1 MGKSSEIKKV
11 TPMVKEV
18 LIKSVKARNSD
29 AYLYCKIIEKI
40 SKGASE
46 RPFKEV
52 IADVDLPKYDT
63 VTRIRR
69 KLQEKNPNL
78 QGSDRVRDYR
88 TENEEAFRK
97 YARS

>member
-1 MGKSSEIKKV
+1 MGKTSELKKV

-52 IADVDLPKYDT
+52 IADIDLPKYDT
-63 VTRIRR
+63 VTRARR
-69 KLQEKNPNL
+69 KIQNAHPELV
-78 QGSDRVRDYR
+78 GSDRVRYYR
-88 TENEEAFRK
+88 YANEEAFRK
-97 YARS
+97 YAKS

>member
-1 MGKSSEIKKV
+1 MGKTTEIKKV
-11 TPMVKEV
+11 HTMVKEI

-29 AYLYCKIIEKI
+29 AYLYCKVIEKI
-40 SKGASE
+40 SKGASD